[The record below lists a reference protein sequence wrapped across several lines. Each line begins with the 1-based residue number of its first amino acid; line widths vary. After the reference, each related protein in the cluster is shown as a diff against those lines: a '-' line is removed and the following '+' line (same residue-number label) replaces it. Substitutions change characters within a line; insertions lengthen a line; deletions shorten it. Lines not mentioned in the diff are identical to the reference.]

1 MTGRGSIMSN
11 SVINAAAGLLLLVS
25 GFGSSVIVARLLG
38 PEANGTIAFA
48 LWLAAT
54 GALIAELG
62 TGVLLLRLLP
72 QLRAQG
78 ADDKARRGFAA
89 YLALPVAF
97 ATTIL
102 VGLFWAFCWFGGTEW
117 IGSTPAAIA
126 LTGVLLFIQ
135 SIGSL
140 TKNYLIGEQRLRTFF
155 CFTGIVS
162 ALQIGVVLAGA
173 YFHGVEGALIG
184 YIAGQS
190 VFFLYSVRIL
200 LTAPNNAGHSPR
212 SLAGSSTILFF
223 EFVLTSVFLTRP
235 ELVFLQNFH
244 GAQQVG
250 FYAVALTLTNLAL
263 QLPIQLTGSLIPFY
277 VERQRA
283 GEEDASAEIFAGVV
297 RNFAYLTFPLCFGLA
312 AIATPLVLSV
322 YGSAFE
328 PAGLIVAI
336 MAVGAPA
343 AVFIQLVTQYLYA
356 MDRMKY
362 RLAISGLGAVL
373 MVCGCLLVVPQWGGI
388 GAAVIRDLVFFA
400 MGLALLWSIRL
411 KKESRTLTIAIVK
424 IAVAGAL
431 CGFAALAMTRMLPG
445 VSGLIAGIVAGAV
458 VYGAMLRLLA
468 AVPKQDAEILDHL
481 LGRLPSEPGRLA
493 RLFLGLIV
501 PSAVTS
507 EAAK

>member
-1 MTGRGSIMSN
+1 MNRSNIMSN

-25 GFGSSVIVARLLG
+25 GFFSSVIVARLLG

-54 GALIAELG
+54 GSLIAELG

-72 QLRAQG
+72 QLRTQG

-89 YLALPVAF
+89 YLALPVAA

-102 VGLFWAFCWFGGTEW
+102 VGLFWAFCWLGGSQW
-117 IGSTPAAIA
+117 IDSTPAAIA
-126 LTGVLLFIQ
+126 LTGLLLFIQ

-155 CFTGIVS
+155 YFTGIVS
-162 ALQIGVVLAGA
+162 TLQISIVLAGA
-173 YFHGVEGALIG
+173 YLRGVEGALIG

-190 VFFLYSVRIL
+190 VFFLYSIRIL
-200 LTAPNNAGHSPR
+200 LTKPNNAGHSAR
-212 SLAGSSTILFF
+212 TLAGSSTILFF

-263 QLPIQLTGSLIPFY
+263 QLPVQLTGSLIPFY
-277 VERQRA
+277 VERQGT
-283 GEEDASAEIFAGVV
+283 GEVDVSPEVFAGVV
-297 RNFAYLTFPLCFGLA
+297 RNFSYITFPLCFGLA
-312 AIATPLVLSV
+312 AVAMPLVLSV
-322 YGSAFE
+322 YGPAFE

-373 MVCGCLLVVPQWGGI
+373 MISGCLLIVPQWGGI
-388 GAAVIRDLVFFA
+388 GAAVVRDLVFLA
-400 MGLALLWSIRL
+400 MGVALLWSVRL
-411 KKESRTLTIAIVK
+411 QKESRALTTVVVK
-424 IAVAGAL
+424 VAVAGAL
-431 CGFAALAMTRMLPG
+431 CGLTALAVTRILSGASG
-445 VSGLIAGIVAGAV
+445 VVAGIVAGAV

-468 AVPKQDAEILDHL
+468 AVPRQDAEMLDSL
-481 LGRLPSEPGRLA
+481 LERLPAELGHLPRLLLSLIAPAAITSEPTR
-493 RLFLGLIV
+493 
-501 PSAVTS
+501 
-507 EAAK
+507 

>member
-140 TKNYLIGEQRLRTFF
+140 TKNYLIGEQRLRTLF

-200 LTAPNNAGHSPR
+200 LAAPNNAGHSPR

-297 RNFAYLTFPLCFGLA
+297 RNFAYITFPLCFGLA

-373 MVCGCLLVVPQWGGI
+373 MVGGCLLVVPQWGGI
-388 GAAVIRDLVFFA
+388 GAAVIRDLVFLA
-400 MGLALLWSIRL
+400 MGVALLWSIRL

-431 CGFAALAMTRMLPG
+431 CGLAALAMTRMLPG
-445 VSGLIAGIVAGAV
+445 ASGLIAGIIAGAV

-481 LGRLPSEPGRLA
+481 LGRLPSELGRLA